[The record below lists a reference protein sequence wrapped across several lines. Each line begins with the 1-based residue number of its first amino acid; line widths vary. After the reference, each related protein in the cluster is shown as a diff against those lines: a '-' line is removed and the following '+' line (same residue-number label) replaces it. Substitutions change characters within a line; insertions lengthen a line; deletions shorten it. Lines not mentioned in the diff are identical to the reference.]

1 MEEAQIFF
9 SFQKV
14 LALNF
19 VKKVLFLMDV
29 RSCPLMEYAL
39 RTVDR
44 LLEEMERGHT
54 NAIIAQNNNAV
65 NNKKDDRHF
74 EFMTHYLESFT
85 KLPLD

>member
-1 MEEAQIFF
+1 MEEAQILFT
-9 SFQKV
+9 SQKLIV
-14 LALNF
+14 LNF

-44 LLEEMERGHT
+44 LLEEMEKAHT

-74 EFMTHYLESFT
+74 RFMTHYL
-85 KLPLD
+85 